1 MDILLIDDE
10 LHVRRALAR
19 SLDAWGHTAT
29 EVDTTSAAVAALRAG
44 EFDLIVLDVNLPD
57 GTGWD
62 VLRAIHSTPNDDV
75 PVIVI
80 SAIPPSVARLREFRP
95 FAVLYKPFP
104 IDSLIRL
111 VERVAGNEV
120 AERSMES
127 GTNTNDRSISTRGA
141 L

>member
-1 MDILLIDDE
+1 MNVLLVDDE

-19 SLDAWGHTAT
+19 SLEAWGHSAIEADTA
-29 EVDTTSAAVAALRAG
+29 SAGLVALRSG
-44 EFDLIVLDVNLPD
+44 EFDLIVLDINLPD

-111 VERVAGNEV
+111 VDRVAGNELT
-120 AERSMES
+120 ERSGEVE
-127 GTNTNDRSISTRGA
+127 TNPNDRSASIKGT